1 MKNLVASLGIS
12 TLVLGGAMGAAVA
25 QAPAD
30 QSAPATP
37 AAQSAPATQSNDAS
51 SNSASNPND
60 STTYATGKPLA
71 GQSNEGFW
79 GHMNPFARKKWVRRQ
94 VDPIRDR
101 TNELDQ
107 LQAKNAKDIKDVDD
121 RAQAGINKAMM
132 AANTADQHAADAA
145 NRATAAQSTATTAS
159 SRAESLNGTVSN
171 LDQFKQVSSV
181 DVKFPKGRTALTKQ
195 GKDDLQQ
202 MAQQLASE
210 KGYII
215 EITGYS
221 RGGVQ
226 SSQAMADAVARYLV
240 TEQQVPL
247 YRIYR
252 SGLGKAPKASANDQ
266 TAANTEEKPLV
277 NGVRVTLLHNSLASL
292 GSADA
297 NNPATQQQNMQNQT
311 TGSTWQGSGAA
322 STTGSS
328 TTGSTGSN
336 MNGSSNSSDS
346 QSTTGTTSTTPQQ

>member
-1 MKNLVASLGIS
+1 MKNLVTSLGIS
-12 TLVLGGAMGAAVA
+12 TLVLGGAMGTAVFA
-25 QAPAD
+25 QTPAD
-30 QSAPATP
+30 QQNAPAAT
-37 AAQSAPATQSNDAS
+37 QSAPATQSAEMN
-51 SNSASNPND
+51 SNSNPND

-107 LQAKNAKDIKDVDD
+107 LQAKNAKDIKDVDE
-121 RAQAGINKAMM
+121 RAQAGISKAMM
-132 AANTADQHAADAA
+132 AANTADQHAGDAA
-145 NRATAAQSTATTAS
+145 NRANAAQSTATTAS
-159 SRAESLNGTVSN
+159 SHAESLNGTVSN
-171 LDQFKQVSSV
+171 LDQYKQVSSI
-181 DVKFPKGRTALTKQ
+181 DVKFPKGRTTLGTQ
-195 GKDDLQQ
+195 GKQDLEQ

-240 TEQQVPL
+240 SEQQVPL

-252 SGLGKAPKASANDQ
+252 SGLGRAPKPGANDQ
-266 TAANTEEKPLV
+266 AAATTEEKPLI

-292 GSADA
+292 GNADA
-297 NNPATQQQNMQNQT
+297 NNPAIQQQNQQAPGAMSEPSTQPSGTTQNQ
-311 TGSTWQGSGAA
+311 
-322 STTGSS
+322 
-328 TTGSTGSN
+328 
-336 MNGSSNSSDS
+336 
-346 QSTTGTTSTTPQQ
+346 

>member
-1 MKNLVASLGIS
+1 MKNLVTSLGIS
-12 TLVLGGAMGAAVA
+12 TLVLGGAMGVA
-25 QAPAD
+25 IAQTPAD
-30 QSAPATP
+30 QSAP
-37 AAQSAPATQSNDAS
+37 AAQSAPATQSGENNAS
-51 SNSASNPND
+51 ANPND
-60 STTYATGKPLA
+60 ATTYATGKPLA

-107 LQAKNAKDIKDVDD
+107 LQAKNANDIKDVDS

-132 AANTADQHAADAA
+132 AANTADQHAADAS
-145 NRATAAQSTATTAS
+145 NRANAAQTTATGAS

-171 LDQFKQVSSV
+171 LDQYKQVSSV
-181 DVKFPKGRTALTKQ
+181 DVKFPKGRTTLGAQ
-195 GKDDLQQ
+195 GKEDLQQ

-226 SSQAMADAVARYLV
+226 SSQAMADSVARYLV

-252 SGLGKAPKASANDQ
+252 SGLGKAPKAGANTATDQ
-266 TAANTEEKPLV
+266 TAQTTEEKPLV
-277 NGVRVTLLHNSLASL
+277 NGVRVTLLHNSLASM
-292 GSADA
+292 GGADTT
-297 NNPATQQQNMQNQT
+297 NPATQQQNQQMGQPASGVTPNQ
-311 TGSTWQGSGAA
+311 
-322 STTGSS
+322 
-328 TTGSTGSN
+328 
-336 MNGSSNSSDS
+336 
-346 QSTTGTTSTTPQQ
+346 